1 MSWRDNLRQASFRGV
16 PFKVLSHTYSVGRR
30 NTVHQYPNQDVPY
43 AEDLGLDADEF
54 TIEGYIIQTAQD
66 NDDYRANYDYF
77 TERDALIT
85 ALKASG
91 KGTLIHPFLGEK
103 VVVTVGRQ
111 SIRETFDSGGWARFS
126 MQFMLAGENITP
138 AKVINPVGSVDDA
151 AENVLNTSADNFYN
165 QYDITDKP
173 GWVVDSVTNDFSSFI
188 NSMKS
193 TVTRIRATSGSSLE
207 QIKMVFDDTRTTMLE
222 VAAYP
227 CQVAGLV
234 NDVFE
239 SVLGLANLV
248 GSGYLGEVLGN
259 CSGQVYF
266 NKLDPN
272 GSEISRDLG
281 YSMANSLLFV
291 SGDSDYNGYG
301 VTSSNS
307 LSSIGGD
314 LDEITVSTE
323 TRARQAAN
331 RLAMINIIRAQAL
344 MAAMR
349 AAIRINYDSVQQLK
363 AMQDKIILSLDYLL
377 LKLGDESSSDPYNNY
392 GIYVDHRDLYGA
404 IEDLRSV
411 FIRAMREKILSV
423 AIELVIE
430 APPDSISA
438 LQLAH
443 QRYND
448 LSREDEIYQANK
460 TTIKHPGF
468 MTGELRVLSE

>member
-1 MSWRDNLRQASFRGV
+1 MGWRDNLRQASFRGI

-54 TIEGYIIQTAQD
+54 SIDAFIIQTAQN
-66 NDDYRANYDYF
+66 NDDYEANYDYF

-85 ALKASG
+85 ALKAKG
-91 KGTLIHPFLGEK
+91 PGTLIHPFLGEK
-103 VVVTVGRQ
+103 LVVVVGRQ
-111 SIRETFDSGGWARFS
+111 SIRETFDSGGWAQFNLS
-126 MQFMLAGENITP
+126 FMLAGEKITP
-138 AKVINPVGSVDDA
+138 TAQIDIVGSVDDA
-151 AENVLNTSADNFYN
+151 AEVVLNVSADNFYN
-165 QYDITDKP
+165 QYDITDQP

-207 QIKMVFDDTRTTMLE
+207 QIKMVFDDTRNTMLE

-259 CSGQVYF
+259 CSGQIYF

-272 GSEISRDLG
+272 GLEISKDLG
-281 YSMANSLLFV
+281 FSMTNSLLLV

-314 LDEITVSTE
+314 LDGITVSTE

-349 AAIRINYDSVQQLK
+349 AAIRINYDSLQQ
-363 AMQDKIILSLDYLL
+363 AGIVQDKIILSLDYLL

-404 IEDLRSV
+404 LEDLRAV
-411 FIRAMREKILSV
+411 FIRAMREKILSASV
-423 AIELVIE
+423 ELIIE
-430 APPDSISA
+430 APPDSITT

-448 LSREDEIYQANK
+448 LSREDGIYQRNK
-460 TTIKHPGF
+460 TTVKHPGF
-468 MTGELRVLSE
+468 MTGELRVLSD